1 MIDRLQFIGG
11 INGIKYPQMLV
22 DFFDHFIAL
31 KEIVQD
37 SGKVAVENNN
47 ESSIIFRIDFKSDK
61 AQQKALQYIINGQ
74 VIIYNRP
81 IYVNAESLSESSI
94 RIILQ

>member
-1 MIDRLQFIGG
+1 MIDRLQFIEG

-37 SGKVAVENNN
+37 SGKVTDENNN

-81 IYVNAESLSESSI
+81 IYVNAEPLSESDFAI
-94 RIILQ
+94 

>member
-1 MIDRLQFIGG
+1 MIDRLQFIEG

-37 SGKVAVENNN
+37 SGKVTVENNN

-81 IYVNAESLSESSI
+81 IYVNAEPLSESSI